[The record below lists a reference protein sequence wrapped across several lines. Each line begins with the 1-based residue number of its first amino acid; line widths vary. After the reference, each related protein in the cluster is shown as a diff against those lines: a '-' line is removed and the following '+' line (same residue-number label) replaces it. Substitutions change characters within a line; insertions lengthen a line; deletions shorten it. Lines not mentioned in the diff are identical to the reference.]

1 MYYGTISRPHSN
13 DRSSDDNS
21 DNPSER
27 LLVVGNRNDQL
38 IKQNGVDWK
47 TNLVLELDP
56 ATGAVSHT
64 GTKDPDL
71 NPNEHEASLNA
82 WAVGRILTGPELSTA
97 SFGNPFGAAAANVNF
112 STVWQIT
119 DGSLFE
125 INDGF
130 QTTTFEFDFGPEILQ
145 DLNAQ
150 LIIPRIHRR

>member
-1 MYYGTISRPHSN
+1 M
-13 DRSSDDNS
+13 
-21 DNPSER
+21 
-27 LLVVGNRNDQL
+27 
-38 IKQNGVDWK
+38 
-47 TNLVLELDP
+47 
-56 ATGAVSHT
+56 
-64 GTKDPDL
+64 

-97 SFGNPFGAAAANVNF
+97 SFGNPFGAATTTNPVNF

-145 DLNAQ
+145 DLNAPTDAPPPDPSKVMKDGYFFVLDPDSNTVDDERVFQ
-150 LIIPRIHRR
+150 FDTGSVITFTENCLLYTSPSPRD